1 MAAPSRFIRDI
12 KRTHSCGVLTEKNV
26 GETVVLFGWVQTRRD
41 HGGCVFID
49 LRDREGITQVVF
61 EPELSPEAHKLAGEL
76 RSEFVIG
83 IRGKVHSRGSQI
95 NPKLKTGQIEIK
107 AAELEIFNRAETPP
121 FPIEDQI
128 DTGEEKRLTHRYLD
142 LRRAPLQRTLI
153 TRHKMHQAV
162 RSYFSGQGFLELET
176 PFMIRSTPGGARNF
190 LVPSRLNPGHFYGLA
205 ESPQLFK
212 QLYMISGFDRYFQI
226 VKCFR
231 DEDLRGDRQPEF
243 TQIDV
248 EMSFIAEPDVFEII
262 EGLMAELFRV
272 AKGKEI
278 KAPFPRLGY
287 DEAMARY
294 GVDKPDTRF
303 ALELHDVTD
312 IVRAE
317 GSGLPLFTEAVAAG
331 GIVKAIR
338 LPGGGGMSRTELDGL
353 EEIAKTFGA
362 RGLARAKVGPG
373 GEWTQSPLAKG
384 ATPGLRNAIHQ
395 RLAASEGDVLL
406 FQFGRAK
413 LVNGVLGQMRGA
425 LAKRLKL
432 IPEGRDD
439 LLWVVDF
446 PLFEYS
452 EETKTHVASHH
463 PFTSPRPEDVEHI
476 LSDPGRVRARAYDLV
491 LNGNEIGG
499 GSIRIHD
506 SAVQATVFQ
515 ALGISNED
523 ARSKFG
529 FLLDALK
536 FGAPPHGGI
545 ALGMDRLVML
555 LAGGESLR
563 DVIPFP
569 KTQKGT
575 DLMTGAPG
583 EVTDAQLLELH
594 VRSTAKSTAG

>member
-1 MAAPSRFIRDI
+1 MAAPSRFIHDI

-26 GETVVLFGWVQTRRD
+26 GETVVLFGWVQNRRD

-49 LRDREGITQVVF
+49 LRDRDGLTQVVF
-61 EPELSPEAHKLAGEL
+61 EPEVSPDAHRLAGEL
-76 RSEFVIG
+76 RHEFVIG
-83 IRGKVHSRGSQI
+83 IRGKVHGRGSQV
-95 NPKLKTGQIEIK
+95 NPKLKTGQIEVK
-107 AAELEIFNRAETPP
+107 AADLEIFNRAETPP
-121 FPIEDQI
+121 FPIEDEI

-142 LRRAPLQRTLI
+142 LRRAPLQRVLM
-153 TRHKMHQAV
+153 TRHRMNQAV
-162 RSYFSGQGFLELET
+162 RTYLSSRGFLELET

-190 LVPSRLNPGHFYGLA
+190 LVPSRLNPGKFYGLA

-212 QLYMISGFDRYFQI
+212 QLYMVSGFDRYFQI

-248 EMSFIAEPDVFEII
+248 EMSFIAEPDVYDVV
-262 EGLMAELFRV
+262 EGLLVELFRV

-278 KAPFPRLGY
+278 RAPFPRLRY
-287 DEAMARY
+287 EEAMARF

-303 ALELHDVTD
+303 GLELTDVTD

-317 GSGLPLFTEAVAAG
+317 GGGLPLFAQAVEQG
-331 GIVKAIR
+331 GIVKAIK
-338 LPGGGGMSRTELDGL
+338 LPGGGGMSRSELDSL
-353 EEIAKTFGA
+353 EDIAKSFGA

-373 GEWTQSPLAKG
+373 GEWTQSPLAKS
-384 ATPGLRNAIHQ
+384 ASLQLRNALHQ

-406 FQFGRAK
+406 FQFGKAK
-413 LVNGVLGQMRGA
+413 LVNGVLGQLRGA
-425 LAKRLKL
+425 LARRLKL

-452 EETKTHVASHH
+452 DEAGAYVASHH
-463 PFTSPRPEDVEHI
+463 PFTAPRPDDVEHI
-476 LSDPGRVRARAYDLV
+476 LSEPGRVKARAYDLV

-506 SAVQATVFQ
+506 SAVQAKVFQ
-515 ALGISNED
+515 ALGITDEE
-523 ARSKFG
+523 AQGKFG
-529 FLLDALK
+529 FLLDALR

-545 ALGMDRLVML
+545 ALGMDRLTML

-583 EVTDAQLLELH
+583 EVTAAQLHELH
-594 VRSTAKSTAG
+594 VKSTV